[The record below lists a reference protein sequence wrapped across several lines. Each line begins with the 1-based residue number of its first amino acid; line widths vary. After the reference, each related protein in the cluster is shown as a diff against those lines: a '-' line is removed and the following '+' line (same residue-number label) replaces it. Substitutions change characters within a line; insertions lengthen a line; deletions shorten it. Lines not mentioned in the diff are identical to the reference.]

1 MAANKRPVTPDQKSR
16 DLQRDFR
23 TLQKEEAGPERA
35 AALATLAR
43 AAHVDR
49 QLNLAML
56 AAQQCLDEDP
66 SQPALLVTAYRTES
80 PGEGRLQEL
89 ADLRDLARYIDRD
102 DLGEIADRDLEA
114 AAREWVIAADD
125 GERRYRLRT
134 VQSLGS
140 QALADTL
147 RDELDEM

>member
-1 MAANKRPVTPDQKSR
+1 MAPNRKPVTPDQKSR
-16 DLQRDFR
+16 DLQRDYR
-23 TLQKEEAGPERA
+23 ALQKEDPSPERA
-35 AALATLAR
+35 ESLATLAR

-66 SQPALLVTAYRTES
+66 SQPDLLVAAYGTET
-80 PGEGRLQEL
+80 PGEARLLEL
-89 ADLRDLARYIDRD
+89 ADLRDLARYLDRR
-102 DLGEIADRDLEA
+102 DLVDLADRDFES
-114 AAREWVIAADD
+114 AAREWVVAAED

-140 QALADTL
+140 RALADTL

>member
-1 MAANKRPVTPDQKSR
+1 VAANRKPVTPDQKSR

-23 TLQKEEAGPERA
+23 TLQKEDPSPERA

-66 SQPALLVTAYRTES
+66 SQPNLLVAAYAMET
-80 PGEGRLQEL
+80 PGESRLLEL
-89 ADLRDLARYIDRD
+89 ADLRDLARYLDRR
-102 DLGEIADRDLEA
+102 DLVDVADRDFEA
-114 AAREWVIAADD
+114 AARQWVIAAEN

-140 QALADTL
+140 RALADTL